1 MSNAKEAKANIRS
14 MERSDI
20 HEVLTLYRTIGGSEG
35 DVIDFDGKFQ
45 GLYLPDS
52 NSLHKPPCEPAL

>member
-20 HEVLTLYRTIGGSEG
+20 HEVLALDRIISGSGRDVMSYKDLASANPGTPPDMSFVAEHGG
-35 DVIDFDGKFQ
+35 
-45 GLYLPDS
+45 
-52 NSLHKPPCEPAL
+52 